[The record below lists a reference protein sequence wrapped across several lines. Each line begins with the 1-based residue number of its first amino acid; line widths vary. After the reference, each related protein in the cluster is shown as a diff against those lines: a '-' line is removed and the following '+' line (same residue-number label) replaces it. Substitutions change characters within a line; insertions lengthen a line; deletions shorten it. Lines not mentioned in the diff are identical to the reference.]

1 MYGEIFWQEKDY
13 IDTKKVVKRFG
24 KMLIYKHWHGGGG
37 NRNSGYSKEIEYLKQ
52 NGAVFYPFEGNTQGK
67 RVPAFKY
74 PIFWDKDENEYL
86 LLDKKKLYCSFR
98 TFLSVLNEQ
107 NDNSPHRYFSE
118 SCQIQAGEIFVDVGA
133 AEGMIS
139 LKYIDEVSKVYL
151 VENDERWEK
160 NLQKTFAPYKEKVN
174 MIYKYASNINDD
186 EHITLD
192 KMLANET
199 GDITIKIDV
208 EGAEAKVLEGAE
220 KLLKRKNV
228 KFAVCTYHNDSDAD
242 DFKQFFISRGYH
254 VEFSEGYLWVP
265 LFSKKAPYLNKG
277 VLRAWKQ

>member
-1 MYGEIFWQEKDY
+1 M
-13 IDTKKVVKRFG
+13 
-24 KMLIYKHWHGGGG
+24 GGA
-37 NRNSGYSKEIEYLKQ
+37 NSNSCYSKEIEYLKQ

-74 PIFWDKDENEYL
+74 PIFWDTDENEYL